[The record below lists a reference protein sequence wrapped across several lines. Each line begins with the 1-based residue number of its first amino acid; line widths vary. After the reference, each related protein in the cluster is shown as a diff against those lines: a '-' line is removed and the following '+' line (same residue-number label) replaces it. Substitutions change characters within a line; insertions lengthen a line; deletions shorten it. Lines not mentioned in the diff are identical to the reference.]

1 MMKKIFV
8 LLFLLISLPVKAKE
22 NDTTIAKYQSQL
34 EACNKEQEKYLETE
48 EGMTTAGM
56 KYSNYEK
63 VKCYKNIVYDILKK
77 YYPKYTADEIKERFD
92 NYVQAT
98 FELYGNIYLLNNEC
112 PENCGTIFFVVYTD
126 IATDKIEDIVENFIH
141 IVEITNN

>member
-8 LLFLLISLPVKAKE
+8 LLFLLTSLSAKAKE
-22 NDTTIAKYQSQL
+22 NDTDIAKYQSQL
-34 EACNKEQEKYLETE
+34 EACNKEQEKYLETK